1 MTDLK
6 QIPHLIKL
14 LDDDSPDIRNQI
26 LHELASFGPTLYTEL
41 KKLSFSLSTVQKEH
55 IRIIIEGQKRVWLK
69 QVWPSW
75 INYSSVPCD
84 SYIDYGKLEKGVAI
98 LATFL
103 SDTPLPTMAH
113 RVVNN
118 EIKLRRLLNGLAY
131 AYRRKFH
138 SNDPKRLASFL
149 FGDDGIQGDEEDYF
163 DSRYNNLIYVVQEH
177 KGIPLSM
184 AVVYMLVGWRLGLT
198 IDGCHFPGHFLA
210 RFEAAGRSL
219 YVDCF
224 NGAQLLEG
232 KDLLY
237 AEEGIRSGIQNIL
250 MEKVDEETIM
260 RCFLANLIRS
270 FQLEEDEENA
280 DLMVALFKD
289 LDRQAH
295 RHTIAHITPEDI
307 IGQVV
312 PRFAVGQ
319 LVLHNRYGY
328 RGIIVEIDP
337 QCNATDQWY
346 YGNQTQPNRSQPWY
360 HVLVDGSEEATYVA
374 EDNLEKDSSGDKI
387 DHPLVAHFFDEVN
400 GRYVRND
407 TPWPGTDF

>member
-1 MTDLK
+1 VTDLK

-14 LDDDSPDIRNQI
+14 LDDDTPDIRNQI
-26 LHELASFGPTLYTEL
+26 LQELASFGPTLYTEL
-41 KKLSFSLSTVQKEH
+41 KKLSFPLSSVQKEN

-75 INYSSVPCD
+75 VGHPCAPCD

-103 SDTPLPTMAH
+103 SDTTLPTNAQ

-138 SNDPKRLASFL
+138 GNDSKRLASFL
-149 FGDDGIQGDEEDYF
+149 FGDHGFQGDEEE
-163 DSRYNNLIYVVQEH
+163 SRYNNLIYVVQTRN
-177 KGIPLSM
+177 GIPLSM
-184 AVVYMLVGWRLGLT
+184 VVVYMLVGWRLGLT

-210 RFEAAGRSL
+210 RFDAGGRSL

-224 NGAQLLEG
+224 NGGQLLEE

-250 MEKVDEETIM
+250 TQKVDEETIM
-260 RCFLANLIRS
+260 RCFLTNLARS
-270 FQLEEDEENA
+270 FQLEEDDENA
-280 DLMVALFKD
+280 DLMALFKD

-295 RHTIAHITPEDI
+295 RHTIARLTPEDI
-307 IGQVV
+307 ISQMS
-312 PRFAVGQ
+312 PRFTVGQ

-328 RGIIVEIDP
+328 RGIIVEIDS
-337 QCNATDQWY
+337 QCNAPDQWY
-346 YGNQTQPNRSQPWY
+346 YGNQTQPSRSQPWY
-360 HVLVDGSEEATYVA
+360 HVLVDGSKEATYVA
-374 EDNLEKDSSGDKI
+374 ENKLETGLSHEKI
-387 DHPLVAHFFDEVN
+387 DHPLVPHFFDTIN

-407 TPWPGTDF
+407 NPWPGTDF